1 MTAAQDV
8 LADAMKNY
16 NTIWLTRE
24 ESEVVIPDDAVVIPS
39 AEGLRRALE
48 EQSLH
53 N

>member
-24 ESEVVIPDDAVVIPS
+24 ESEVVIPDMVRRVPS
-39 AEGLRRALE
+39 AEELRRALE
-48 EQSLH
+48 D
-53 N
+53 